1 MALRETGQARG
12 RAEMAGVLLHGR
24 GKTPHEKI
32 DLATRLNAPGFRW
45 VVPEAEGGSWY
56 PNRFMEPKAANQPWV
71 TDALASVDEALE
83 DASEGG
89 RLGPERLA
97 IVGFSQGACLA
108 AEYVL
113 QHPGCCG
120 AAVIL
125 TGAIIGAE
133 SPAMWR
139 ASGRRLDRLRMLI
152 TGSDADDWVSEDKV
166 RETADVFRALGAD
179 VTLRLYPGRPH
190 IVTDAELIEAQAMLQ
205 DVRQRAA
212 AIPAPKG

>member
-1 MALRETGQARG
+1 
-12 RAEMAGVLLHGR
+12 MAGVLLHGR

-32 DLATRLNAPGFRW
+32 DLAMRLNAPGFRW

-56 PNRFMEPKAANQPWV
+56 PNRFMEPKAANEPWLSE
-71 TDALASVDEALE
+71 ALASADEALAE
-83 DASEGG
+83 ATEGG

-97 IVGFSQGACLA
+97 IVGFSQGACLT

-120 AAVIL
+120 AAVIF

-133 SPAMWR
+133 SPSVWR
-139 ASGRRLDRLRMLI
+139 QRGPRLDGLRVLI

-166 RETADVFRALGAD
+166 RETADVLASLGAN

-190 IVTDAELIEAQAMLQ
+190 IVTDEELAEAQTLLQ
-205 DVRQRAA
+205 EMRQQVTSHPRNT
-212 AIPAPKG
+212 